1 MEERIV
7 ERLKSL
13 GYPEVSNGDRS
24 LILCI
29 VRKVEQEIRNYC
41 NRAEIPDEL
50 AVTVVEN
57 TCGEF
62 LLMKKLSGEV
72 LGFDLEACV
81 SSLSEGDSSVS
92 FDVSMTPEKRL
103 DSVIGYLTAYGRDG
117 LNRFR
122 KVVW

>member
-7 ERLKSL
+7 ERLRSL
-13 GYPEVSNGDRS
+13 GYLEVSSGDRA

-41 NRAEIPDEL
+41 NLAEIPEEL
-50 AVTVVEN
+50 EVTVVEN

-62 LLMKKLSGEV
+62 LMMKKLSGEV

-81 SSLSEGDSSVS
+81 SSLSEGDTSVS